1 MLGSMHH
8 SCQRRE
14 DFWNKHQPQSLT
26 VALQA
31 NYRSESGYVFETH
44 RGVRFSKTSHCSFC
58 VVVFRHSG
66 VWLLMWFWRRV
77 IQTDPLL
84 LAPVSLIK
92 RWMAGRS
99 GAFCSEWVRIT
110 LLTQRWRIQSSSCCR
125 SVVRRQVLFKKCLQS
140 HRKWQRLNWGIG
152 VFIS

>member
-8 SCQRRE
+8 SCQPRE
-14 DFWNKHQPQSLT
+14 DFWNKHQPQLLT
-26 VALQA
+26 VALPA
-31 NYRSESGYVFETH
+31 NYRSESGYALETH
-44 RGVRFSKTSHCSFC
+44 RGVWFSKTSHCSFC
-58 VVVFRHSG
+58 VLVFRHSG

-84 LAPVSLIK
+84 LALASLIK
-92 RWMAGRS
+92 TRMAGRS

-110 LLTQRWRIQSSSCCR
+110 FLTQRWRSQSSSCCR
-125 SVVRRQVLFKKCLQS
+125 SVVRRQVLFENAFKVTE
-140 HRKWQRLNWGIG
+140 KWQRLNWGIG